1 MEISVTPYTADRI
14 DDVVKFEND
23 LRQEEQFWGWEI
35 NEEYIRSVRGSF
47 YDESFKDSVSL
58 IAYADGKVVGRID
71 SSMIS
76 SHFDGSTKAYLD
88 WICVLKSY
96 RHKGVAQKLMNELR
110 KELGK
115 RGINTLIGLT
125 ASNDEAKSFYEAI
138 PDSIMRDI
146 GIWINVETEKNSK

>member
-35 NEEYIRSVRGSF
+35 NEEYIRSVRDSF

-96 RHKGVAQKLMNELR
+96 RHKGVAQKLMTELR

-115 RGINTLIGLT
+115 NARITSLLYSAENEKKSWIELLEGI
-125 ASNDEAKSFYEAI
+125 
-138 PDSIMRDI
+138 
-146 GIWINVETEKNSK
+146 